1 MIGAEESSVK
11 EASGDLI
18 PSLRLMREI
27 VCVLM
32 QSEEPY

>member
-11 EASGDLI
+11 EDSGDLI
-18 PSLRLMREI
+18 PSPRLMRETI
-27 VCVLM
+27 CVLM